1 MDFLLELLANA
12 LFEGVMTLLSELFN
26 LGLRKGLK
34 AQDHSRPFT
43 DAVVGCAIGFALGI
57 ASVYFFPELAIRQT
71 HWQWAYALCS
81 PVLIALLLAYV
92 KNSRAVE
99 ASLKAGRVFV
109 FQATIVG
116 LMFNLARLLFG
127 K

>member
-26 LGLRKGLK
+26 MGLRKGLK

-43 DAVVGCAIGFALGI
+43 DAVVGCAFGFALGL
-57 ASVYFFPELAIRQT
+57 ASVHFFPELAIRQT

-81 PVLIALLLAYV
+81 PVLIALLLAFV
-92 KNSRAVE
+92 KNSCLNE
-99 ASLKAGRVFV
+99 ASAKVGRVFV
-109 FQATIVG
+109 FQATVGG
-116 LMFNLARLLFG
+116 LMFNIARLLFG

>member
-34 AQDHSRPFT
+34 AENHSRPFT
-43 DAVVGCAIGFALGI
+43 DAVVGCSVGFVLGLV
-57 ASVYFFPELAIRQT
+57 SVHFFPDLAIRQT

-81 PVLIALLLAYV
+81 PLLIARLLAYV
-92 KNSRAVE
+92 KNSRITETSSKV
-99 ASLKAGRVFV
+99 GRVFV
-109 FQATIVG
+109 FQATLVG